1 MSITSAITK
10 PVSMVMRSILLLVF
24 LVILTACDQSP
35 TGRQQL
41 ALLPESKLAAMG
53 AQTFAE
59 MKRTQPLETHPQTWA
74 YVRCV
79 ARAIIQVL
87 PADQRQGWEI
97 AVFRDPTPNAFAL
110 PGRKIGVNTGMLT
123 VAATPGQLAAVI
135 GHEVGHV
142 LARHANER
150 ATQELAVQG
159 DIALIDLLYQSHE
172 GWKHEALRNAL
183 GLGATYG
190 VLLPFSRTH
199 EREADTLGL
208 ELMADAGFDP
218 RESLALW
225 RTMARAGGR
234 QPLEFLSTHPSHES
248 RFQELE
254 AQLGPAEQRYQ
265 AALTQGRQPPCEN

>member
-1 MSITSAITK
+1 MKKFLFLLS
-10 PVSMVMRSILLLVF
+10 LLV
-24 LVILTACDQSP
+24 LTACDQSP

-59 MKRTQPLETHPQTWA
+59 MKRTQPLETNPQVLA

-79 ARAIIQVL
+79 ARAIINVL

-110 PGRKIGVNTGMLT
+110 PGRKIGVNTGMLN

-135 GHEVGHV
+135 GHEIGHV

-159 DIALIDLLYQSHE
+159 GIALVDLLYQSNE

-190 VLLPFSRTH
+190 LLLPFSRTH

-208 ELMADAGFDP
+208 DLMAEAGFEP

-225 RTMARAGGR
+225 RNMARAGGR

-254 AQLGPAEQRYQ
+254 AQLGSAEQHYQ
-265 AALTQGRQPPCEN
+265 AALTQGRQPQCER

>member
-1 MSITSAITK
+1 
-10 PVSMVMRSILLLVF
+10 MVMRSILLLVF

-97 AVFRDPTPNAFAL
+97 AVFRDSTPNAFAL

-159 DIALIDLLYQSHE
+159 GIALIDLLYQSHE

-208 ELMADAGFDP
+208 ELMADAGFNP

-234 QPLEFLSTHPSHES
+234 QPLEFLSTHPSPES

-254 AQLGPAEQRYQ
+254 TQLGPAEQRYQ
-265 AALTQGRQPPCEN
+265 ATLTQGRQLLCEN